1 MHERKSYDVGLE
13 RAINAV
19 GSIYRLAQL
28 LDIQPSAIRKWRRVP
43 DHRIVEIEQ
52 KVGVP
57 REQLRPDL
65 YR

>member
-1 MHERKSYDVGLE
+1 MRERKSYDPGLE
-13 RAINAV
+13 RAIEGA

-52 KVGVP
+52 KTNVP